1 MDEARWQALRESQ
14 YWLSKRLTQMSDEE
28 WEALCDGCGKCCL
41 HKLIDDETDELYYTD
56 VACKLLD
63 TENVRCSDYHK
74 RHQTV
79 PDCLVF
85 SAENIAD
92 LYWLPASCAYKTL
105 YDGRQLEKW
114 HPLISGDKQ
123 SVHRFKRS
131 VKGRCVSEQNVAI
144 DELEEHLVRWV

>member
-1 MDEARWQALRESQ
+1 MDEQRWQELRASQ
-14 YWLSKRLTQMSDEE
+14 YWQHKQLAQMSDEE

-56 VACKLLD
+56 VACELLD
-63 TENVRCSDYHK
+63 TDSVRCSDYPN
-74 RHQTV
+74 RHQTI

-85 SAENIAD
+85 NADNIAD
-92 LYWLPASCAYKTL
+92 LNWLPTTCAYKTL
-105 YDGRQLEKW
+105 YDGRRLEKW

-131 VKGRCVSEQNVAI
+131 VKGRCVSEQDVGL